1 MSQPFVHLHL
11 HSEFSIADGI
21 VRLKPLVDKCVEFKQ
36 PAVALTDWSNL
47 YGAVKFYRACLANGV
62 KPIIG
67 CDVWIESPLHAEKPQ
82 TENLSAENLRIEYC
96 DRVTLL
102 CQNNQGYRNFS
113 KMLTNAYLRSADLR
127 GSGKDKIV
135 IRWAEFAQYQ
145 PGLICMFDEHEG
157 PVANLMAR
165 DGEESIEQMVAHY
178 QTLFADRLYFSIS
191 RIGWHTEQTYIN
203 MVVQLSG
210 QHQIPLVATNRV
222 MFINQE
228 QFEAHEI
235 RVCINDGRVLDDS
248 RRPRKFTDQQYLRS
262 STEMAS
268 LFADIPIAI
277 SNSSEIAKRCNL
289 FLNFDEDFLP
299 IYPDAEGRPVAVVL
313 RELAE
318 SGLAERLQMKRQTQS
333 DSQVTKSVS
342 NQTNNLTDEASI
354 NQQYTDRLNLELEM
368 IEQMGYPGYFLIV
381 ADFVR
386 WSRDNDIPVGP
397 GRGSGAGS
405 LVAWATGITKIDP
418 LLYGLLFERF
428 LNPERVSLP
437 DFDIDFC
444 VDGRDRVI
452 EYVAKRYGHDQVAQI
467 ITFGTMAAKAVVRD
481 VGRVMSLPYGF
492 VDQIAR
498 LIPFDLG
505 VTLQQALRKEQHL
518 KQRYQ
523 DETEVQEL
531 IDSALQLEGL
541 ARNVGKHAGG
551 VVIAPKPL
559 TEYTPLYADT
569 HLQQAITQL
578 DKDDLEAIGLVKFD
592 LLGLRSL
599 TILDC
604 AVKLVNRQRAAENSA
619 ASDKSIL
626 DLDHIAVDDKAT
638 FKFIRT
644 GQTTAI
650 FQLESR
656 GMRELII
663 RSHPE
668 TLEDLIALIAM
679 FRPGPLQSGMVEDF
693 INRKNGQQPIQYLH
707 PTLEPILKST
717 YGVILY
723 QEQVMEIAR
732 ALAGYTL
739 GGADLLRKAMG
750 KKQPQEMAKQRKTF
764 MDGAVSRGI
773 GRRIA
778 GNIFELMDKFAGY
791 GFNKSHSAAYAV
803 VSYHTAWLKTHY
815 PAAYMAATLSAELD
829 NTDKV
834 VTLLAD
840 CKALGLSVLPPD
852 INSSFYSFKPIS
864 DTEISYGLGA
874 LKGVGKS
881 VIESIVEQREAN
893 DSYQDLFDFCRRLEP
908 RKVNKRVLEVLTKSG
923 AMDSLLNNRAMLMA
937 DISNAVGAAEQQQQ
951 DKQTGQFDM
960 FGVEQMPAGKLA
972 SAEIADWSDAQR
984 LDAEKETL
992 GLYLTGHPYNRFAQE
1007 LSTLCEHDV
1016 SLLDLSTPRN
1026 GIFAGIMVAMRVSNT
1041 RRGKMASITLDNA
1054 MHRVEANLYSE
1065 KFNQHIAK
1073 LQKDNLL
1080 IAVGELSAAEFTGGC
1095 QIRVENLYEIEKLRQ
1110 ETLAYIRLHLL
1121 EQNLN
1126 KDALQSLQQL
1136 LREYQGGK
1144 TEIGISYTRNQGE
1157 HGRLNLGKAWKINPQ
1172 QALLEQLASRFGEEN
1187 IRYHYNAADLIE
1199 AIPQKQSYRSKAA
1212 ARY

>member
-11 HSEFSIADGI
+11 HSEFSLADGI
-21 VRLKPLVDKCVEFKQ
+21 VRLKPLADKCVEFEQ

-67 CDVWIESPLHAEKPQ
+67 CDVWVESPLHIEKAQAEKLR
-82 TENLSAENLRIEYC
+82 TENC

-102 CQNNQGYRNFS
+102 CQDNQGYRNFS
-113 KMLTNAYLRSADLR
+113 KMLTNAYLRGASSQSRAK
-127 GSGKDKIV
+127 GKIV

-145 PGLICMFDEHEG
+145 PGLICMLDEHEG
-157 PVANLMAR
+157 PVANLMTRDAESGIEKVVAR
-165 DGEESIEQMVAHY
+165 Y
-178 QTLFADRLYFSIS
+178 QALFGDRLYFSIS
-191 RIGWHTEQTYIN
+191 RIGWPTEQAYIN
-203 MVVQLSG
+203 MAVQLCG
-210 QHQIPLVATNRV
+210 QHQINLVATNRV
-222 MFINQE
+222 EFIHQE
-228 QFEAHEI
+228 QFGAHEI

-262 STEMAS
+262 SKEMSA
-268 LFADIPIAI
+268 LFADIPAAI
-277 SNSSEIAKRCNL
+277 SNSMEIAKRCNL
-289 FLNFDEDFLP
+289 FFNFDEGFLP
-299 IYPDAEGRPVAVVL
+299 IYPDAEGRSVAIVL

-318 SGLAERLQMKRQTQS
+318 SGLARRLGVDRQTHS
-333 DSQVTKSVS
+333 DSVADSVADS
-342 NQTNNLTDEASI
+342 VFDAAVPVD
-354 NQQYTDRLNLELEM
+354 QQYTDRLNLELDV

-381 ADFVR
+381 ADFIR
-386 WSRDNDIPVGP
+386 WSRENDIPVGP

-418 LLYGLLFERF
+418 LPYGLLFERF

-452 EYVAKRYGHDQVAQI
+452 EYVAERYGHDQVAQI

-498 LIPFDLG
+498 LIPFEIG
-505 VTLQQALRKEQHL
+505 MTLNQALSQEQAL
-518 KQRYQ
+518 KQRYE
-523 DETEVQEL
+523 DEAEVQEL

-559 TEYTPLYADT
+559 TEYTPLYADA
-569 HLQQAITQL
+569 HLNQAITQL

-592 LLGLRSL
+592 FLGLRTL

-604 AVKLVNRQRAAENSA
+604 AVKLANLQRAAQNTA
-619 ASDKSIL
+619 TADKSTTDKSML
-626 DLDHIAVDDKAT
+626 DLDHIALDDKKT
-638 FKFIRT
+638 FEFIRT

-656 GMRELII
+656 GMKELII

-668 TLEDLIALIAM
+668 TFEDLIALIAL
-679 FRPGPLQSGMVEDF
+679 FRPGPLQSGMVDDF
-693 INRKNGQQPIQYLH
+693 IARKNGRQPIQYLH
-707 PTLEPILKST
+707 PDLESILDST

-732 ALAGYTL
+732 AMAGYTL
-739 GGADLLRKAMG
+739 GGADFLRKAMG
-750 KKQPQEMAKQRKTF
+750 KKQPQEMAKQRETF
-764 MDGAVSRGI
+764 MTGAVSRGTDKQ
-773 GRRIA
+773 IA
-778 GNIFELMDKFAGY
+778 ENIFNLMDKFAGY
-791 GFNKSHSAAYAV
+791 GFNKSHSAAYAL
-803 VSYHTAWLKTHY
+803 VSYHTAWMKTHY

-840 CKALGLSVLPPD
+840 CKALELTVLPPD
-852 INSSFYSFKPIS
+852 INSSFYSFKPTS

-893 DSYQDLFDFCRRLEP
+893 DSYQSLFDFCRRLDL
-908 RKVNKRVLEVLTKSG
+908 RRVNKRVLEVLIKSG
-923 AMDSLLNNRAMLMA
+923 AMDGLRDNRAMLMA
-937 DISNAVGAAEQQQQ
+937 DIDNAVGAAGQQQQ
-951 DKQTGQFDM
+951 DKQAGQFDM
-960 FGVEQMPAGKLA
+960 FGVERVPVGNLA
-972 SAEIADWSDAQR
+972 SGETADWSDEQR

-992 GLYLTGHPYNRFAQE
+992 GLYLTGHPYKRFAHE
-1007 LSTLCEHDV
+1007 LNSVCEHDV

-1026 GIFAGIMVAMRVSNT
+1026 GIFAGIMVAMRVLNT
-1041 RRGKMASITLDNA
+1041 RRGKMAFITLDNA
-1054 MHRVEANLYSE
+1054 MYRVEANLYSE
-1065 KFNQHIAK
+1065 KFNLYFSK

-1080 IAVGELSAAEFTGGC
+1080 IAVGELSADEFTGGC
-1095 QIRVENLYEIEKLRQ
+1095 QIRVENLYKIAELRQ
-1110 ETLAYIRLHLL
+1110 AALACIRLHLF
-1121 EQNLN
+1121 EQSLS
-1126 KDALQSLQQL
+1126 KDAIKSLQQL
-1136 LREYQGGK
+1136 LSEYQGGN
-1144 TEIGISYTRNQGE
+1144 TEIGISYTRTKGE
-1157 HGRLNLGKAWKINPQ
+1157 SGRLNLGDAWKVNPD
-1172 QALLEQLASRFGEEN
+1172 QALLDQLTRRFGEEN
-1187 IRYHYNAADLIE
+1187 IHCHYDTKNLINAV
-1199 AIPQKQSYRSKAA
+1199 PQKQTYRPKVAVNH
-1212 ARY
+1212 